1 MGAQALKSVIVVV
14 TPVHACVDDSGFMS
28 ACFISSCL
36 QVLISVH
43 RQVKCAEGFAQ

>member
-1 MGAQALKSVIVVV
+1 MGAQALKSVIVVL

-28 ACFISSCL
+28 AYFSL
-36 QVLISVH
+36 HVLISAL